1 VNASVLIKLNASV
14 PRNDTKA
21 EADGPHSPTLR
32 RLRGANK
39 R

>member
-1 VNASVLIKLNASV
+1 MNASV